1 MIDKTFTTNYAVG
14 TSVAV
19 CPNYGK
25 VETYL
30 NEDALS
36 DFQDACYNIL
46 KD

>member
-36 DFQDACYNIL
+36 DF
-46 KD
+46 